1 MSVLYAIAVAYIEDE
16 FNAKVLG
23 RELIMTPIRM
33 TIVAFIVRAIIM
45 ANNQLVR
52 FFRYPW
58 LRYFIEIPAIVFLVY
73 WFIYGFSLF
82 IEYPILGT
90 NYPDTGTWLYR
101 RHVGLYILAT
111 FFIYVFLSGL
121 NIYVIARKT
130 EAKAELLRR
139 EFSQM
144 QMQALK
150 SQVNPHFLFNSLSVL
165 SSLVHVNADLSEKFI
180 MQLAKAYRY
189 ILEQKEHDL
198 VSLSDEMSFLD
209 SYFFLLQIRFDKK
222 IQLEKRLDIDPEKYL
237 LPPLTLQLLVEN
249 AVKHNRMSAREPL
262 QIKIFL
268 EGTGLVVENNI
279 SQRELSEPSTGIG
292 LENIMRRYALL
303 SDKQPLIQN
312 TEKTF
317 RVLIP
322 LIRST

>member
-1 MSVLYAIAVAYIEDE
+1 MLYATAVAYIDGE

-23 RELIMTPIRM
+23 RELVLTPLRM
-33 TIVAFIVRAIIM
+33 TIVAFIVRGIIL
-45 ANNQLVR
+45 ANNQWVR
-52 FFRYPW
+52 TSGFPW
-58 LRYFIEIPAIVFLVY
+58 LRYFIEVPAFIFLTY
-73 WFIYGFSLF
+73 WFIYGFAFFL
-82 IEYPILGT
+82 EYPILGV
-90 NYPDTGTWLYR
+90 NYPDTGSWVFR
-101 RHVGLYILAT
+101 RHVGLYILAA

-130 EAKAELLRR
+130 EARAEMLRR

-144 QMQALK
+144 QMLALK

-222 IQLEKRLDIDPEKYL
+222 IQLEKKLDIDPGKYL

-249 AVKHNRMSAREPL
+249 AVKHNRMSAKEPL
-262 QIKIFL
+262 LIRIIAK
-268 EGTGLVVENNI
+268 ENELVVENNI
-279 SQRELSEPSTGIG
+279 SQRELAEPSTGIG
-292 LENIMRRYALL
+292 LENIRRRYALL
-303 SDKQPLIQN
+303 SDKKPLIES
-312 TEKTF
+312 TDHTF
-317 RVLIP
+317 SVRIP
-322 LIRST
+322 LIKSS